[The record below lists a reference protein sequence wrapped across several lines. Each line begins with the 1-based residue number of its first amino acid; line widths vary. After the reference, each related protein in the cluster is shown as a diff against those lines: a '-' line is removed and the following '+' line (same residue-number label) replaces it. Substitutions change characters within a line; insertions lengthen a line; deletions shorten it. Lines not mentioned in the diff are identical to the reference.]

1 MRLYGFF
8 RGKPLNILEDVAH
21 IFIGLVPLVGWTREH
36 FQWPPGDTVW
46 IRPNAGPPAHYV
58 GYDRAT
64 PHSGYK
70 PYAPHDRVADSY
82 RDFLGYAIG
91 GTIRTAVMVG
101 LLIWKW

>member
-36 FQWPPGDTVW
+36 FQWPPGDTVS
-46 IRPNAGPPAHYV
+46 IKGV
-58 GYDRAT
+58 
-64 PHSGYK
+64 

-91 GTIRTAVMVG
+91 GTIRTAVLVG
-101 LLIWKW
+101 LLIWKWLV